1 MKRFALL
8 LLALLFLL
16 SSCVS
21 NPKPDYDELESMLNQ
36 RDDEILRLE
45 GKIDDLESLLRKV
58 HDQVT
63 PLFCYFE
70 DNSGSYAEAYNA
82 YEEISHLLVDY

>member
-1 MKRFALL
+1 MKRFIVL
-8 LLALLFLL
+8 LLALLVLL
-16 SSCVS
+16 ASCAK
-21 NPKPDYDELESMLNQ
+21 PKPDYDELESMLNQ

>member
-1 MKRFALL
+1 MKRFIVL
-8 LLALLFLL
+8 LLALLVLL
-16 SSCVS
+16 ASCAK
-21 NPKPDYDELESMLNQ
+21 PKPDYDELESRLNQ

-58 HDQVT
+58 RDQVT

-82 YEEISHLLVDY
+82 YEEIRHLLVDY